1 MVPHGYKNVYLY
13 GTSHIDWWPFYWC
26 LQTDRGHWAAG
37 NKPHTHTHTLANQN
51 NSTKTLA
58 LIVDHKCI
66 NTFPLF
72 NDFRERA
79 GLGN

>member
-51 NSTKTLA
+51 NQYKDLSPNCRSQM
-58 LIVDHKCI
+58 HKYVSPI
-66 NTFPLF
+66 
-72 NDFRERA
+72 
-79 GLGN
+79 